1 VINLV
6 SYFEI
11 GGKIIETGLNIEE
24 GLLQQY
30 MLPGDILS
38 PIPEKKDVLI
48 GAGATAVAKAVGKED
63 YDIVRAMRAPRR
75 YTMARNALGLAGTL
89 AAADGPLPIGDVLAI
104 GVLTGF
110 AVYQGY
116 HGVKDLVQ

>member
-24 GLLQQY
+24 ALLQNY
-30 MLPGDILS
+30 MVPGDILS
-38 PIPEKKDVLI
+38 PIPEKKDIFI
-48 GAGATAVAKAVGKED
+48 GAGATAVAKAAGKEK
-63 YDIVRAMRAPRR
+63 YEIARAMRAPKRFSRAR
-75 YTMARNALGLAGTL
+75 YAIGLAGTL
-89 AAADGPLPIGDVLAI
+89 AAADGPLPIGDVIAM